1 LCGSLSGSQA
11 SGQQIPRS
19 PTLSVRASTAARTAA
34 RSSPRRQTKD
44 ALLPNVIAFTPG
56 TVALWDP
63 WFYIQNGKGI
73 IEDIASNIIKMI
85 VNQDFS
91 SGLKPEPVLD
101 YFPYLS
107 PPPAS

>member
-1 LCGSLSGSQA
+1 MRSGAISQRSSRPAERTATLPA
-11 SGQQIPRS
+11 SS
-19 PTLSVRASTAARTAA
+19 PTARAYGAWAA
-34 RSSPRRQTKD
+34 D
-44 ALLPNVIAFTPG
+44 ALLPNVIGFTPG

-63 WFYIQNGKGI
+63 WFDIQNGKGI

-91 SGLKPEPVLD
+91 SGLEAGPVLD

>member
-1 LCGSLSGSQA
+1 MVRGSYCLCGSLSGSQA

-19 PTLSVRASTAARTAA
+19 PTLSVRAS
-34 RSSPRRQTKD
+34 
-44 ALLPNVIAFTPG
+44 
-56 TVALWDP
+56 
-63 WFYIQNGKGI
+63 
-73 IEDIASNIIKMI
+73 NIIKMI
-85 VNQDFS
+85 VNQGFS